1 MVRALACHL
10 CAPGSIP
17 RLGVISGFSLLF
29 VLVLA
34 MRGFL
39 RGYFGFPISLNTL
52 NNSIYKFQSDLDYCQ
67 ALYHETLAWEIVQTY
82 QMCSIKALR
91 L

>member
-17 RLGVISGFSLLF
+17 RLGVISELSLLF

-34 MRGFL
+34 VRGFL
-39 RGYFGFPISLNTL
+39 GCYSGFPISLNTL
-52 NNSIYKFQSDLDYCQ
+52 NNNIYKFQFDLDYCQ
-67 ALYHETLAWEIVQTY
+67 ALYHETMAWEIVQTY
-82 QMCSIKALR
+82 QMCSIKT
-91 L
+91 